1 MGAETTVIPIFPLS
15 DVVLFPRVRR
25 PLHLFEPRYRQMA
38 EDVLAGDQRL
48 GMVTVR
54 PEHVDAM
61 LGDPPVYPIGC
72 AGTVVWAQRRADGRY
87 DIILEGSHR
96 FRIENERESP
106 ESRPYRVAEV
116 APLEDPC
123 DPEDEEA
130 VATLRTRLV
139 ELVGDLAR
147 LSVANPREVVSPAF
161 LHDVD
166 DATFVNSLSNA
177 LPFSTPEKQGLLEA
191 DGIRK
196 RFDRLEGL
204 LSFRCAQLEIP
215 GQPSTELLH

>member
-1 MGAETTVIPIFPLS
+1 MRAETTVIPIFPLS
-15 DVVLFPRVRR
+15 DVVLFPHVRR

-38 EDVLAGDQRL
+38 EHVLAGDRRL
-48 GMVTVR
+48 GMVTVP
-54 PEHVDAM
+54 PEHADAM

-87 DIILEGSHR
+87 DLILEGTHR

-106 ESRPYRVAEV
+106 EKRPYRVAEV
-116 APLEDPC
+116 ALLEDPC
-123 DPEDEEA
+123 DPGDAEA
-130 VATLRTRLV
+130 LAALRTRLV
-139 ELVGDLAR
+139 ELVGDLVR
-147 LSVANPREVVSPAF
+147 LSVADPREAVSPAF
-161 LHDVD
+161 LHEVD

-191 DGIRK
+191 DGIRE

-204 LSFRCAQLEIP
+204 LSFRRAQLGIP
-215 GQPSTELLH
+215 GQPTTDLLH

>member
-15 DVVLFPRVRR
+15 DVLLFPHVRR

-38 EDVLAGDQRL
+38 EHVLAGDQRL
-48 GMVTVR
+48 GMVTVP

-87 DIILEGSHR
+87 DLILEGTHR
-96 FRIENERESP
+96 FRIENERKSP
-106 ESRPYRVAEV
+106 DNRSYRVAEV
-116 APLEDPC
+116 ALLEDSSGPG
-123 DPEDEEA
+123 DAETMA
-130 VATLRTRLV
+130 ALRTRLV
-139 ELVGDLAR
+139 ELLGDLVR
-147 LSVANPREVVSPAF
+147 LSVAIPREVVSPAF
-161 LHDVD
+161 LRDAD

-177 LPFSTPEKQGLLEA
+177 LPLSTSEKQGLLEA

-204 LSFRCAQLEIP
+204 LSFRRAQLGIP
-215 GQPSTELLH
+215 GRPTTHLLH

>member
-48 GMVTVR
+48 GMVTVP
-54 PEHVDAM
+54 PEHVDDM
-61 LGDPPVYPIGC
+61 PGNPPVYPIGC
-72 AGTVVWAQRRADGRY
+72 AGTVVWSQRRADGRY
-87 DIILEGSHR
+87 DLILEGTHR

-106 ESRPYRVAEV
+106 EKRPYRVAEV
-116 APLEDPC
+116 ALLEDPC
-123 DPEDEEA
+123 DPGDAEA
-130 VATLRTRLV
+130 VATRRTRLV

-161 LHDVD
+161 LQEMD

-196 RFDRLEGL
+196 RLDRLEGL
-204 LSFRCAQLEIP
+204 LSFRRA
-215 GQPSTELLH
+215 

>member
-106 ESRPYRVAEV
+106 ENRPYRVAEV

-123 DPEDEEA
+123 DPGDAEA

-191 DGIRK
+191 DGILK